1 MIYFFVALLIITL
14 IFIVNVLII
23 EYKYLSKLNYV
34 LYVLY
39 EIVCFCLKVR
49 KSKDVWY

>member
-1 MIYFFVALLIITL
+1 MNHTEQLLIIML

-34 LYVLY
+34 LY